1 MKVQQRLVKRRPL
14 PSDGSEDHIKDISSH
29 RISLVAARDVVS
41 AVMSTLAAVCLP
53 NHMRCSNDSAG

>member
-1 MKVQQRLVKRRPL
+1 MKVQQRLVKHRPL

-41 AVMSTLAAVCLP
+41 AVMSTLAAVRLP
-53 NHMRCSNDSAG
+53 NHLAMF